1 MIKKKPP
8 LTDPPGCQYLDCI
21 YRQRLDGSCS
31 YYTVEGVTRTYLHRD
46 EPGVDINNPCRE
58 YNPGQRQR
66 PEPFTL
72 KPNRR

>member
-58 YNPGQRQR
+58 YKRAP
-66 PEPFTL
+66 
-72 KPNRR
+72 KPKYTMKINTRR